1 MESARHQPENG
12 SILEAPELKEPID
25 RAKAHLEGL
34 DARFRRIVEDRPLV
48 AVGAALAVG
57 YALGRLLPRRR

>member
-1 MESARHQPENG
+1 MEGARQQPENG
-12 SILEAPELKEPID
+12 SFLEAPELKEQID

-34 DARFRRIVEDRPLV
+34 DTRVRRIVEEKPLL

-57 YALGRLLPRRR
+57 YVLGRLLRRL